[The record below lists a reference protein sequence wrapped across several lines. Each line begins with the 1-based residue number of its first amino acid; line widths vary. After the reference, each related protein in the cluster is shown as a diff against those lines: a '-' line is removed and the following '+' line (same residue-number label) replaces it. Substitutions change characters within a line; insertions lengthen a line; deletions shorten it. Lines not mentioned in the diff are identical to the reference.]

1 MRDDGWSIIF
11 RMSRKQIIWIGVFIG
26 STLGGFIPSLWGASM
41 FSLSSVLFTFLGG
54 LAGIYIGFKIS
65 G

>member
-1 MRDDGWSIIF
+1 MN
-11 RMSRKQIIWIGVFIG
+11 RKQLIWIGAFIG
-26 STLGGFIPSLWGASM
+26 STLGGLIPALWGASM
-41 FSLSSVLFTFLGG
+41 FSLSSVFFTFLGG